1 MSTLFWQARILIC
14 VSKYYSILLN
24 LLSLL
29 IIAIVYFVVS
39 YSRSVFWF
47 LCLFNSGEMVAE
59 ATRMEMQRNDYDTTN
74 ASGRKIDLLLKLD
87 EENVELCSNEWK
99 SENTKYLKIRQ
110 QSKNIRT
117 NCAILNSLHIMSKGS
132 IKELMALD
140 MIGKVE

>member
-1 MSTLFWQARILIC
+1 
-14 VSKYYSILLN
+14 
-24 LLSLL
+24 
-29 IIAIVYFVVS
+29 
-39 YSRSVFWF
+39 
-47 LCLFNSGEMVAE
+47 
-59 ATRMEMQRNDYDTTN
+59 MEMQRNDYDTTN